1 VAQCGV
7 RALVTDYKGRL
18 AILCGFIGVMWLSE
32 IVDTVLFGGALDLD
46 GIYPRD
52 VSWLWGILLAPF
64 LHGGFAHLIANTVPL
79 FVLGWLVIVRR
90 RMDFFLVTAIVTIL
104 GGLGVW
110 LFGRPGTVHFGASG
124 VVFGYLGYLFF
135 RAWFERSL
143 ASMAIALVAAL
154 LYGGALWGVLPTRS
168 GVSWEGHLFGFAG
181 GAATARIWGPSRR
194 QVPDLKGQVTL

>member
-1 VAQCGV
+1 V

-18 AILCGFIGVMWLSE
+18 AILIVFVGVMWLE
-32 IVDTVLFGGALDLD
+32 EVLDTVIFGGALDGD
-46 GIYPRD
+46 GIHPRD
-52 VSWLWGILLAPF
+52 LGWLWGIVLAPF

-90 RMDFFLVTAIVTIL
+90 RMDFFLVTAIVTLL

-110 LFGRPGTVHFGASG
+110 LFGMPGTVHLGASG

-135 RAWFERSL
+135 RAWFERSFT
-143 ASMAIALVAAL
+143 AMAIALVAGV
-154 LYGGALWGVLPTRS
+154 LYGGALWGVLPTRA

-181 GAATARIWGPSRR
+181 GAATARIWSPRR
-194 QVPDLKGQVTL
+194 LRRPELYGRVTL